1 MRQLLTFFILFL
13 MLGGI
18 ARALGGAVNEEVVN
32 LKCTVKNIEQDK
44 NYYPDKPNIG
54 KVIIYKIDDRSEKKS
69 LTTKDFL
76 FFYNLS
82 PLKKNTVLFS
92 FATIN
97 RNDRSFERSSIEI
110 SNELFDL
117 KSELLES
124 KNELFKESLPDI
136 EKKYSGIDKFKK
148 IAELHNFWFQGI
160 KGVYPDKYLWRVEK
174 GDCSVLGKL

>member
-1 MRQLLTFFILFL
+1 MKKLLTFLTLFL
-13 MLGGI
+13 MLGGV
-18 ARALGGAVNEEVVN
+18 ARALGGAVNEGVVN

-44 NYYPDKPNIG
+44 NYYPNKPNIG
-54 KVIIYKIDDRSEKKS
+54 KVIVYKIDDRSEKKS
-69 LTTKDFL
+69 LTTKDFHFL
-76 FFYNLS
+76 YNLS

-110 SNELFDL
+110 QNELIGF
-117 KSELLES
+117 

>member
-1 MRQLLTFFILFL
+1 MKPLLTFLTLFL
-13 MLGGI
+13 MIGGV
-18 ARALGGAVNEEVVN
+18 ARALGGAVNEGVVN

-44 NYYPDKPNIG
+44 NYYPNKPNIG
-54 KVIIYKIDDRSEKKS
+54 KVIVYKIDDRSEKKS

-110 SNELFDL
+110 QNELIGF
-117 KSELLES
+117 

-148 IAELHNFWFQGI
+148 IAEFHNLWFQGN

>member
-1 MRQLLTFFILFL
+1 

-110 SNELFDL
+110 QNELIGF
-117 KSELLES
+117 

-148 IAELHNFWFQGI
+148 IAELHNIWFQGI

>member
-1 MRQLLTFFILFL
+1 L
-13 MLGGI
+13 
-18 ARALGGAVNEEVVN
+18 
-32 LKCTVKNIEQDK
+32 
-44 NYYPDKPNIG
+44 
-54 KVIIYKIDDRSEKKS
+54 
-69 LTTKDFL
+69 
-76 FFYNLS
+76 YNLS

-110 SNELFDL
+110 QNELIGF
-117 KSELLES
+117 

>member
-1 MRQLLTFFILFL
+1 MNKLFSLILVLGLL
-13 MLGGI
+13 LGGV
-18 ARALGGAVNEEVVN
+18 ARALGGAVNEGVVN

-44 NYYPDKPNIG
+44 NYYPNKPNIG
-54 KVIIYKIDDRSEKKS
+54 KVIVYKIDDRSEKKS

-76 FFYNLS
+76 FLYNLS

-110 SNELFDL
+110 QNELIGF
-117 KSELLES
+117 

-160 KGVYPDKYLWRVEK
+160 KSVLPDQYLWRIEK

>member
-1 MRQLLTFFILFL
+1 MKKLLLTLLTLFL
-13 MLGGI
+13 MLGGV
-18 ARALGGAVNEEVVN
+18 ARALGGAVNEGVVN

-44 NYYPDKPNIG
+44 NYYPNKPNIG
-54 KVIIYKIDDRSEKKS
+54 KVIVYKIDDRSEKKS
-69 LTTKDFL
+69 LTTKDFHFL
-76 FFYNLS
+76 YNLS

-110 SNELFDL
+110 QNELIGF
-117 KSELLES
+117 

-160 KGVYPDKYLWRVEK
+160 KSVYPDQYLWRIEK